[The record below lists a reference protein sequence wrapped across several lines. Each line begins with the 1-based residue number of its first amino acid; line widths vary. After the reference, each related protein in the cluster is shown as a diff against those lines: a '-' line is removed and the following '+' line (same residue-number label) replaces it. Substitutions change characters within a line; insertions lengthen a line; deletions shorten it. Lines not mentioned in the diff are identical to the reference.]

1 MTVTR
6 VLNLPSLGYA
16 RALAL
21 MRGLARARHHNRV
34 GEVLILLEHPP
45 VITLGR
51 RAGEGELLLTRAELS
66 RRGVEVHQVDRG
78 GLATCHGPG
87 QLVLYPVMSLEHLE
101 LGVVEFVRVLE
112 EAVIRCLSRLGL
124 ESGRR
129 EGYPGVWVGGRKV
142 AALGLSVRRGV
153 TNHGLSLNNG
163 IDLGL
168 FDLIN
173 PCGLGS
179 GRVTSLARLLG
190 RPVEDQRLRRL
201 LSGELAELLNLEL
214 EPWDLARAWEMV
226 EKSAHAGS

>member
-1 MTVTR
+1 MIAAR
-6 VLNLPSLGYA
+6 VLNLPSLGYTQ
-16 RALAL
+16 ALTL
-21 MRGLARARHHNRV
+21 MRGLARARQGDRV

-51 RAGEGELLLTRAELS
+51 RAGEGELLLPERELV
-66 RRGVEVHQVDRG
+66 RRGVEVHRVDRG

-87 QLVLYPVMSLEHLE
+87 QLVLYPVVSLPVLG

-112 EAVIRCLSRLGL
+112 EAVIGCLARLGL
-124 ESGRR
+124 EAGRR
-129 EGYPGVWVGGRKV
+129 QGYPGVWVGGKKV

-163 IDLGL
+163 VDLGL

-173 PCGLGS
+173 PCGLGR

-190 RPVEDQRLRRL
+190 RPVEERRLRRL
-201 LSGELAELLNLEL
+201 LSGELARLLGLEL
-214 EPWDLARAWEMV
+214 EPWDPDRAWEMV
-226 EKSAHAGS
+226 EEHASAGA